1 MNKNLNLL
9 YLLPLPDDIITKILL
24 YDSNYTWSEGKLVH
38 INKLLKKDSRYQMLE
53 KKPLL
58 YINKWADNSATNSI
72 TIYNNILETDIFEQY
87 LIIYKTVQLYK
98 HF

>member
-1 MNKNLNLL
+1 MNVL

-24 YDSNYTWSEGKLVH
+24 YDENYVLIQGKLVH

-58 YINKWADNSATNSI
+58 YINKGADNSVTNSI
-72 TIYNNILETDIFEQY
+72 TIYNDILETDIFEQY
-87 LIIYKTVQLYK
+87 LIIYKTVQMYK

>member
-1 MNKNLNLL
+1 MNVL

-24 YDSNYTWSEGKLVH
+24 YDSNYVLIQGKLVH

-58 YINKWADNSATNSI
+58 YINKWADNSVTNSI

-87 LIIYKTVQLYK
+87 LTIYKTVQMYK